1 MRGGVRGAAWVGFVT
16 LLVLAPGPAVSPAA
30 WTSASTL
37 SAAGQ
42 DASEPAVAMGS
53 DGHAAVVWQR
63 SDGSSNRVQAVVA
76 APGGAFGT
84 PQTLSY
90 AGNSAFSPNVAVDR
104 AGNAV
109 AVWARSDGQRSRIQV
124 SVRAAGGAFGSP
136 QTLSAS
142 GAHAFEPRVAMA
154 PGGTAVVVWYRAEG
168 IYNRIQAAVRPPGGA
183 FGPVQTLSGAGQGAF
198 DPQVAM
204 DANGGAVAVWR
215 RSDGVRFRIETATA
229 PPAGPFGSP
238 QVLSAAGA
246 DAFDPQVAV
255 NAGGTAVAVW
265 RRAAGLSRV
274 ESSTRPA
281 GGSFGA
287 AQPVS
292 PADAAGLE
300 PRVAVAAIGLTIV
313 VWRRAAG
320 ATSRVLAAVRPPNRP
335 FATPQVLS
343 AAGRR
348 AFEPQVAID
357 PEINSHVAWH
367 GFDAQVSKVESA
379 RRRRGSLFAA
389 SEQIASPRAVAPRL
403 ATGAGAGALAVW
415 AQLVGGE
422 YRVHAARHFVETTAA
437 AAAPGAATA
446 SPQARPAEA
455 PATFRIAAPLMS
467 PALRALVLPAV
478 SPVESL
484 ASENQAWPGRREA
497 Q

>member
-1 MRGGVRGAAWVGFVT
+1 MGRGVRGAAWTAFVT
-16 LLVLAPGPAVSPAA
+16 LVLLVPGPAAAPAT

-42 DASEPAVAMGS
+42 HASEPAVAMGS
-53 DGHAAVVWQR
+53 EGHAAVVWQR
-63 SDGSSNRVQAVVA
+63 SDGSSNRVQAAVA

-84 PQTLSY
+84 PQTLSD
-90 AGNSAFSPNVAVDR
+90 AGNSAFSPHVAVDR

-168 IYNRIQAAVRPPGGA
+168 IYNRIQAAVRPPGGV

-204 DANGGAVAVWR
+204 DANGGAVVVWR
-215 RSDGVRFRIETATA
+215 RSDGVRFRIETAIA

-287 AQPVS
+287 AEPVS

-300 PRVAVAAIGLTIV
+300 PRVAVAASGLTIV
-313 VWRRAAG
+313 VWRRAA
-320 ATSRVLAAVRPPNRP
+320 ATSSRVLAGVRPPSRP

-343 AAGRR
+343 ATGRR

-357 PEINSHVAWH
+357 SETNTHVAWH
-367 GFDAQVSKVESA
+367 GFDAQVSKVESS
-379 RRRRGSLFAA
+379 RRRRGGLFGA
-389 SEQIASPRAVAPRL
+389 SEQIASQEAITPRL
-403 ATGAGAGALAVW
+403 ATPAGPGALAVW

-422 YRVHAARHFVETTAA
+422 YRVQAARHVVETTAA
-437 AAAPGAATA
+437 AAAPAGAATA
-446 SPQARPAEA
+446 SPQARPAET

-467 PALRALVLPAV
+467 PALRALV
-478 SPVESL
+478 SPGV
-484 ASENQAWPGRREA
+484 AR
-497 Q
+497 